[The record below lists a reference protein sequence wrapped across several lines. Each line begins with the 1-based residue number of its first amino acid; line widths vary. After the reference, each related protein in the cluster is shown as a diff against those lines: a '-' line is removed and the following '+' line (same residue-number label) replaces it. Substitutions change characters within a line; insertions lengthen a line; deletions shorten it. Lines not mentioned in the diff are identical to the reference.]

1 MHWQASESQSS
12 QRAPVDGLAAHAGDG
27 CLATASLS
35 HWHVRRRSGFGC
47 AASAVAP
54 AALQG
59 HRQYAPLQVPAA
71 EAGPQSLR
79 RLPLPVFEPPSLLSL
94 RVPPPPV
101 RPALG
106 ECGRC
111 SALSRMPLLT
121 GRRCVWAPLSS
132 AFEPRRRVTDALLLP
147 CTALALALQVP
158 RVLLRRLVAELP
170 VPRPS
175 RPRRLRSAR
184 PQMPIWSLR
193 EVISGPS
200 SPRSELMNWAAFGLS

>member
-1 MHWQASESQSS
+1 MEAQSS
-12 QRAPVDGLAAHAGDG
+12 QSAPLGGLAAHAGDG
-27 CLATASLS
+27 CLRVTTASLS

-79 RLPLPVFEPPSLLSL
+79 RLRLPVLEPPSHLSP
-94 RVPPPPV
+94 RVPPRPV

-106 ECGRC
+106 ECSRC

-121 GRRCVWAPLSS
+121 GRHCVSAPLSS

-147 CTALALALQVP
+147 CTALALQVP
-158 RVLLRRLVAELP
+158 RVLRRLPVAALP
-170 VPRPS
+170 VPRMS

-184 PQMPIWSLR
+184 LQKPT
-193 EVISGPS
+193 
-200 SPRSELMNWAAFGLS
+200 

>member
-1 MHWQASESQSS
+1 MEAQSS
-12 QRAPVDGLAAHAGDG
+12 QPALGGLAAHAGDG

-35 HWHVRRRSGFGC
+35 HWRVRRRSGFSR
-47 AASAVAP
+47 AASAVAR

-121 GRRCVWAPLSS
+121 GRRCVCAPLSS